1 MKITAV
7 RAALGTGL
15 LLLKPKSMETQMST
29 QVLGQHVGTMP
40 TSSFF
45 PISAIQLV
53 PGGPVDRPPK
63 RLPSFCCPSPLPL
76 SQAKPPSAPASWPQ
90 LSLRHLQAAPP
101 Q

>member
-15 LLLKPKSMETQMST
+15 LLLKPKSVETQMST
-29 QVLGQHVGTMP
+29 KAFGQHVGTVP

-53 PGGPVDRPPK
+53 PWS
-63 RLPSFCCPSPLPL
+63 LLLCPSPLLL
-76 SQAKPPSAPASWPQ
+76 SEAKPPSAPASWPQ